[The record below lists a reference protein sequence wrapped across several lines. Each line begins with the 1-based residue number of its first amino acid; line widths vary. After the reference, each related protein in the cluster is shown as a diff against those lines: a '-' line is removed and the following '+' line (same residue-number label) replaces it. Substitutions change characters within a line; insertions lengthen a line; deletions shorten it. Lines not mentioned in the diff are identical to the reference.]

1 VAAVTQK
8 MLFLDLRE
16 SLMPSLFHANKVTY
30 ETGGRRLVFAGL
42 AIALAAGVVVSFL
55 AMLALCY
62 RYGIREL
69 ELDWATRT
77 TVSMLDNVKV
87 LVDTPAEPGRW
98 VRLFALVGAA
108 IMLALV
114 VCYHR
119 FHWWPVHPIG
129 YLTAYSS
136 SMRILWFAFFV
147 GWLANSLCM
156 RYGGVVLFKKLRL
169 FFIGLII
176 GDFLMGGLWAVVG
189 LLSDASYLVL
199 PD

>member
-1 VAAVTQK
+1 
-8 MLFLDLRE
+8 
-16 SLMPSLFHANKVTY
+16 
-30 ETGGRRLVFAGL
+30 
-42 AIALAAGVVVSFL
+42 
-55 AMLALCY
+55 
-62 RYGIREL
+62 
-69 ELDWATRT
+69 
-77 TVSMLDNVKV
+77 MLDNVKV
-87 LVDTPAEPGRW
+87 LVETPADPGRW

-119 FHWWPVHPIG
+119 LHWWPVHPIG

-136 SMRILWFAFFV
+136 SMRILWFSFFL
-147 GWLANSLCM
+147 GWLANSLCI
-156 RYGGVVLFKKLRL
+156 RYGGVALFKKLRL